1 MENHEPTAMIYA
13 PRTAGQYD
21 RLKATDNQPLV
32 RPASMQEIPH
42 LITYQVASNLAHSAS
57 ANTSPA
63 FVGDFTKLWFGFRT
77 GLSIEI
83 DRKGE
88 AFSRYQVQLRAVLRS
103 DIGILH
109 PKAFSVVKGIKE

>member
-42 LITYQVASNLAHSAS
+42 LQI
-57 ANTSPA
+57 
-63 FVGDFTKLWFGFRT
+63 R
-77 GLSIEI
+77 
-83 DRKGE
+83 
-88 AFSRYQVQLRAVLRS
+88 
-103 DIGILH
+103 
-109 PKAFSVVKGIKE
+109 